1 MPVNV
6 SGETGSEPVKEMTR
20 LMEYSVGEIMMNVN
34 SLTKDVCGLMQF
46 VCRVGRSPW

>member
-6 SGETGSEPVKEMTR
+6 SEVLETGSEAVKEMTR

-34 SLTKDVCGLMQF
+34 SLKVLKLRTS
-46 VCRVGRSPW
+46 VG